1 MTKRHLDDSSNAHPV
16 ESHVASQAA
25 NDNSGDQ
32 HQRHDDT
39 GTAHS
44 TADKLQQEMPW
55 YSRQTPEMKEMQ
67 AYQTALRAERI
78 REAERTMLL
87 LSPLFSAPFTEPYG
101 ATVGA
106 TIGKGI
112 GAVVTN
118 EISKH

>member
-16 ESHVASQAA
+16 ESQVASQTA

-39 GTAHS
+39 GRAQS

-55 YSRQTPEMKEMQ
+55 YSRRTPEMKEAQ

-78 REAERTMLL
+78 REAETILL
-87 LSPLFSAPFTEPYG
+87 LSPLFSTVAGPYG

-106 TIGKGI
+106 TVS
-112 GAVVTN
+112 AVIANESTN
-118 EISKH
+118 H